1 MAMRRRRASDAQLVQ
16 RAVQLG
22 DPDAALVAIAELRR
36 RLDALEAAHVDDAL
50 RAGWSWQRIGMAL
63 GITRQA
69 AHSRHARRRRG
80 DDRVAVAGR
89 ARIVL
94 ERARQEAARLGSATI
109 ETDHLILGLALEA
122 DGPVAEAIAACR
134 LDEDEMRSRLESE
147 RRAGDG
153 RPRTPAL
160 SQSSLAVLEDA
171 LREAMQRGSDK
182 LACDHLL
189 LALLREPGG
198 RGQRLVMALGKTPR
212 AVERRLNRACEKH
225 AARRARDAGADGR
238 APLPAA
244 PV

>member
-1 MAMRRRRASDAQLVQ
+1 MSMRRRRASDAQLVQ
-16 RAVQLG
+16 RAIQLG
-22 DPDAALVAIAELRR
+22 DPDAALVAIGELRR
-36 RLDALEAAHVDDAL
+36 RLDALEATHVDDAL
-50 RAGWSWQRIGMAL
+50 RAGWSWQSIGIAL

-94 ERARQEAARLGSATI
+94 ERARQEAARLGSATT
-109 ETDHLILGLALEA
+109 ETDHLLLGLVLEA

-134 LDEDEMRSRLESE
+134 LDEEEIRIRLESE
-147 RRAGDG
+147 QRGAH
-153 RPRTPAL
+153 RPARIPAL

-171 LREAMQRGSDK
+171 VRAAVQCGSDE

-212 AVERRLNRACEKH
+212 AVERRLNRACEKQATRRER
-225 AARRARDAGADGR
+225 AAAS
-238 APLPAA
+238 PA
-244 PV
+244 

>member
-1 MAMRRRRASDAQLVQ
+1 MHRRRASHARLVR

-69 AHSRHARRRRG
+69 AHSRHAGRRRG

-89 ARIVL
+89 ARVVL

-109 ETDHLILGLALEA
+109 ETDHLLLGLALEA
-122 DGPVAEAIAACR
+122 DGPAAEAITACSLAEEGIR
-134 LDEDEMRSRLESE
+134 TGIANGRVPADGVMRARSS
-147 RRAGDG
+147 
-153 RPRTPAL
+153 AL

-171 LREAMQRGSDK
+171 LREAVRSGSDE
-182 LACDHLL
+182 LDCDHLL

-212 AVERRLNRACEKH
+212 AVERRLNRARE
-225 AARRARDAGADGR
+225 RPAG
-238 APLPAA
+238 
-244 PV
+244 

>member
-1 MAMRRRRASDAQLVQ
+1 MRRRRASDAQLVQ
-16 RAVQLG
+16 RAIELG
-22 DPDAALVAIAELRR
+22 DPAAALVAIGELRR

-50 RAGWSWQRIGMAL
+50 RAGWSWQSIGIAL

-94 ERARQEAARLGSATI
+94 ERARQEAARFGSPTT
-109 ETDHLILGLALEA
+109 ETDHLLLGLVLEA

-134 LDEDEMRSRLESE
+134 LDEEEIRIRLESE
-147 RRAGDG
+147 RRGVG
-153 RPRTPAL
+153 RQARIPAF

-189 LALLREPGG
+189 LALMREPGG

-225 AARRARDAGADGR
+225 AARRDRAAGAE
-238 APLPAA
+238 AHAQTALTAI
-244 PV
+244 